1 MFEYGT
7 KSDAERARRT
17 GALYRR
23 GCGAL
28 LVVVGILFIASGIEP
43 RGVLMLAGGI
53 WVGIAESL
61 R

>member
-7 KSDAERARRT
+7 KPDAEGALRV

-23 GCGAL
+23 GCAAL
-28 LVVVGILFIASGIEP
+28 LVVAGILFIASGTEP
-43 RGVLMLAGGI
+43 RGVLMLFGGT

>member
-7 KSDAERARRT
+7 KSEAERAQRT

-23 GCGAL
+23 ICATL
-28 LVVVGILFIASGIEP
+28 FVVAGILFIASGTEP
-43 RGVLMLAGGI
+43 RGVLMLIGGI
-53 WVGIAESL
+53 VMGVAESL